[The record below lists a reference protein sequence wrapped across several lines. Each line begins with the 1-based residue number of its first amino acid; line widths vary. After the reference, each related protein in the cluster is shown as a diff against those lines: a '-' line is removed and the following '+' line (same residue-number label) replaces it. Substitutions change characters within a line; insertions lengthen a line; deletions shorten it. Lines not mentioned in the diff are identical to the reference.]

1 MIHNS
6 ETENKLT
13 FAYTLLIS
21 MINNAEPH
29 HEKTTYST
37 GSIST
42 VANEVYAKTKI
53 TMIHYK
59 YYCEFYT
66 QILTPIHCCSIC
78 FFRPVPTLHGIVT
91 ACCNL
96 KQPASSS
103 LLSDYLLALF

>member
-1 MIHNS
+1 MIRNS

-21 MINNAEPH
+21 MTNNAEPH
-29 HEKTTYST
+29 HVQTMYGT
-37 GSIST
+37 GSGKQG
-42 VANEVYAKTKI
+42 VYVKTKI
-53 TMIHYK
+53 KMIHYK

-78 FFRPVPTLHGIVT
+78 FLGPVPTLHGIIT

-96 KQPASSS
+96 K
-103 LLSDYLLALF
+103 